1 MEEITSII
9 KWRTIQRTNNDGLD
23 ILLLHDADN
32 WDVDGHGAG
41 ILSFKSQMKLI
52 PEYWSN
58 VASEGKLG
66 RRHPD
71 SKGKRSGWSKEIKF
85 NSIQITQA
93 TDTLCK

>member
-9 KWRTIQRTNNDGLD
+9 KWRTIQQTNNDGLD

-71 SKGKRSGWSKEIKF
+71 SKWKRRWWSKQVKF
-85 NSIQITQA
+85 NCI
-93 TDTLCK
+93 K